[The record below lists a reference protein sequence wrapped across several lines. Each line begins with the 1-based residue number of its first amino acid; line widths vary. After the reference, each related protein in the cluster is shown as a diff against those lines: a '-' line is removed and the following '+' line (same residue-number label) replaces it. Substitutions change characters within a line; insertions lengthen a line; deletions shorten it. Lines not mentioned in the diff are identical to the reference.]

1 MNLDAGLMMV
11 LHAYDGS
18 KEATTFLAARRSLS
32 DLSDSPIAVLA
43 PARAASVNE
52 PRKIAAENN

>member
-1 MNLDAGLMMV
+1 MMV